1 MGMRLFRN
9 ERAVGALSFLAA
21 LLASCTSAWATQEH
35 GDPEGLYV
43 HQLAHLFFMFSMVVL
58 FAMIRR
64 MSPLSKGWRRIG
76 LAALL
81 FILWNIDTFTVHWI
95 REDYLSQHF
104 FSGSAQDWDQVLDVS
119 TFEAKLYYAGRV
131 LDHVFLVGAIAAFL
145 TGIKAFKE
153 KLDKESAT

>member
-1 MGMRLFRN
+1 MRMRFFQN
-9 ERAVGALSFLAA
+9 ERAVGALFFLTA

-58 FAMIRR
+58 FVMIRR
-64 MSPLSKGWRRIG
+64 MAPLSKEWRLIG

-95 REDYLSQHF
+95 REDYLTQYF
-104 FSGSAQDWDQVLDVS
+104 FSGSAQDWGQALDVS
-119 TFEAKLYYAGRV
+119 TLEAKIYYVGRV
-131 LDHVFLVGAIAAFL
+131 LDHVFLVGAVAAFL
-145 TGIKAFKE
+145 AGIKAFKE